1 MELKVYNINGSE
13 TGRTIT
19 LDDSIFAIEPNQHA
33 IYLDCKQY
41 LADNRQGTHKAKERS
56 ENAHST
62 RKLKRQKGTGG
73 ARSGDLKSPVF
84 VGGGRIFG
92 PQPRDYRFKLNIKV
106 KFKLNIKV
114 KRLARR
120 SALSAKVAENAM
132 TVVDN
137 INIEA
142 PKTKKMIE
150 ILNNLKLA
158 DKKSLIV
165 VENQNNFVSLSA
177 RNLQK
182 VKVVSVS
189 QLNTYDIM
197 NAANILI
204 TEGSFGEISR
214 VLATK

>member
-1 MELKVYNINGSE
+1 MELKVYNINGGE

-19 LDDSIFAIEPNQHA
+19 LEDSIFAIEPNQHA

-106 KFKLNIKV
+106 K
-114 KRLARR
+114 RLASR
-120 SALSAKVAENAM
+120 SALSEKAAASAL
-132 TVVDN
+132 TVVEN
-137 INIEA
+137 INLEA
-142 PKTKKMIE
+142 PKTKKMME
-150 ILNNLKLA
+150 ILNNLQLG

-165 VENQNNFVSLSA
+165 LENQNNFVSLSA
-177 RNLQK
+177 RNLQR

-189 QLNTYDIM
+189 QLNTYDIV
-197 NAANILI
+197 NASNIVI

>member
-13 TGRTIT
+13 TGRTIN

-41 LADNRQGTHKAKERS
+41 MADNRQGTHKAKERS

-92 PQPRDYRFKLNIKV
+92 PKPRDYRFKLNIKQ
-106 KFKLNIKV
+106 

-120 SALSAKVAENAM
+120 SALSEKVAENAL
-132 TVVDN
+132 TVVEN
-137 INIEA
+137 FSFEA
-142 PKTKKMIE
+142 PKTKKMVE
-150 ILNNLKLA
+150 VLNNLKINN
-158 DKKSLIV
+158 KKSLIV
-165 VENQNNFVSLSA
+165 LESQNNFVFLSA
-177 RNLQK
+177 RNIQG
-182 VKVVSVS
+182 VKVVNVNE
-189 QLNTYDIM
+189 LNTYDIV
-197 NAANILI
+197 NAANIVLC
-204 TEGSFGEISR
+204 EGSISEISR

>member
-13 TGRTIT
+13 TGRTIN

-33 IYLDCKQY
+33 IYLDVKQY
-41 LADNRQGTHKAKERS
+41 LADNRQGTAKAKERS

-84 VGGGRIFG
+84 VGGGTIFG
-92 PQPRDYRFKLNIKV
+92 PKPRDYR
-106 KFKLNIKV
+106 FKLNIKV

-120 SALSAKVAENAM
+120 SALSAKVADSALTIVENF
-132 TVVDN
+132 TFD
-137 INIEA
+137 A
-142 PKTKKMIE
+142 PKTKQMVQVI
-150 ILNNLKLA
+150 NNLKLG
-158 DKKSLIV
+158 DKKSLFV

-177 RNLQK
+177 RNLQR
-182 VKVVSVS
+182 VKVVCVS

-197 NAANILI
+197 NASNIVI
-204 TEGSFGEISR
+204 SEGSISEINR

>member
-19 LDDSIFAIEPNQHA
+19 LDDSIFAIEPNDHA

-41 LADNRQGTHKAKERS
+41 LADQRQGTHKSKERS

-92 PQPRDYRFKLNIKV
+92 PKPRDYR
-106 KFKLNIKV
+106 FKLNIKV

-120 SALSAKVAENAM
+120 SALTYKANDNALTIVENF
-132 TVVDN
+132 TFD
-137 INIEA
+137 A
-142 PKTKKMIE
+142 PKTKSMIE
-150 ILNNLKLA
+150 VLNKLNVN
-158 DKKSLIV
+158 DKKSLFV
-165 VENQNNFVSLSA
+165 LENQNNFVSLSA
-177 RNLQK
+177 RNLK
-182 VKVVSVS
+182 NVKVVNVS
-189 QLNTYDIM
+189 QLNTYDIV
-197 NAANILI
+197 NATNVVVS
-204 TEGSFGEISR
+204 EGSISEIVR

>member
-1 MELKVYNINGSE
+1 METKVYNINGSE
-13 TGRTIT
+13 TGRTVN
-19 LDDSIFAIEPNQHA
+19 LEDSIFAIEPNDHA
-33 IYLDCKQY
+33 IYLDVKQY

-106 KFKLNIKV
+106 K
-114 KRLARR
+114 RLARR
-120 SALSAKVAENAM
+120 SALSEKVAGNAM
-132 TVVDN
+132 TVVEN
-137 INIEA
+137 ISLEA

-150 ILNNLKLA
+150 ILNNLKLG

-182 VKVVSVS
+182 VKVVNVS
-189 QLNTYDIM
+189 QLNTYDIV
-197 NAANILI
+197 NAANIVL
-204 TEGSFGEISR
+204 TEGCFEEIGR

>member
-19 LDDSIFAIEPNQHA
+19 LEDSIFAIEPNDHA
-33 IYLDCKQY
+33 IYLDVKQY

-84 VGGGRIFG
+84 VGGGTIFG
-92 PQPRDYRFKLNIKV
+92 PKPRDYR
-106 KFKLNIKV
+106 FKLNIKV

-120 SALSAKVAENAM
+120 SALAYKANDNAL
-132 TVVDN
+132 TVVEN
-137 INIEA
+137 FTFEG
-142 PKTKKMIE
+142 PKTKKMVE
-150 ILNNLKLA
+150 VLNSLKLN
-158 DKKSLIV
+158 DKKSLFV
-165 VENQNNFVSLSA
+165 LENQNNFVSLSA
-177 RNLQK
+177 RNLTN
-182 VKVVSVS
+182 VKVVNVS
-189 QLNTYDIM
+189 QLNTYDIV
-197 NAANILI
+197 NASNIVVC
-204 TEGSFGEISR
+204 EGSLNEINR

>member
-19 LDDSIFAIEPNQHA
+19 LDDSIFAIEPNDHA

-41 LADNRQGTHKAKERS
+41 LADQRQGTHKSKERS
-56 ENAHST
+56 EIAHST

-73 ARSGDLKSPVF
+73 ARSGDIKSPVF

-92 PQPRDYRFKLNIKV
+92 PKPRDYRFKLNV
-106 KFKLNIKV
+106 KV

-120 SALSAKVAENAM
+120 SALSHKAAENAM
-132 TVVDN
+132 TVVEN
-137 INIEA
+137 FAFEA

-150 ILNNLKLA
+150 VLNNLKVN
-158 DKKSLIV
+158 DKKSLFVI
-165 VENQNNFVSLSA
+165 ENQNNFVSLSA
-177 RNLQK
+177 RNLK
-182 VKVVSVS
+182 NVKVVNVS
-189 QLNTYDIM
+189 QLNTYDIV
-197 NAANILI
+197 NATNIVVS
-204 TEGSFGEISR
+204 EGSISEIAR

>member
-1 MELKVYNINGSE
+1 MELKIYSINGSE
-13 TGRTIT
+13 TGRTIS

-41 LADNRQGTHKAKERS
+41 MADNRQGTHKAKERS

-84 VGGGRIFG
+84 VGGGTIFG
-92 PQPRDYRFKLNIKV
+92 PKPRDYRFKLNV
-106 KFKLNIKV
+106 KV

-120 SALSAKVAENAM
+120 SALSYKASDNAM
-132 TVVDN
+132 TVVEN
-137 INIEA
+137 FTFEG

-150 ILNNLKLA
+150 VLNNLKLN
-158 DKKSLIV
+158 DKKSLFV
-165 VENQNNFVSLSA
+165 LENQNNFVSLSA
-177 RNLQK
+177 RNLK
-182 VKVVSVS
+182 NVKVVNVS
-189 QLNTYDIM
+189 QLNTYDIV
-197 NAANILI
+197 NASNIVVC
-204 TEGSFGEISR
+204 EGSLSEINR

>member
-1 MELKVYNINGSE
+1 MELKIYSINGSE

-92 PQPRDYRFKLNIKV
+92 PKPRDYRFKLNV
-106 KFKLNIKV
+106 KV

-120 SALSAKVAENAM
+120 SALSCKVAESAM
-132 TVVDN
+132 IVVEN
-137 INIEA
+137 FTFEA

-150 ILNNLKLA
+150 MLGNLHAA
-158 DKKSLIV
+158 DKKSLV
-165 VENQNNFVSLSA
+165 VIESQNNFVFLSS
-177 RNLQK
+177 RNLQG
-182 VKVVSVS
+182 VKVVTVS
-189 QLNTYDIM
+189 ELNTYDIV
-197 NAANILI
+197 NASNIVVC
-204 TEGSFGEISR
+204 EGSLNEINR

>member
-13 TGRTIT
+13 TGRTIS
-19 LDDSIFAIEPNQHA
+19 LDDSIFAIEPNDHA

-41 LADNRQGTHKAKERS
+41 LADQRQGTSKAKERS

-92 PQPRDYRFKLNIKV
+92 PKPRDYR
-106 KFKLNIKV
+106 FKLNIKV

-120 SALSAKVAENAM
+120 SALSYKAADNAM
-132 TVVDN
+132 TVVENFAFD
-137 INIEA
+137 A
-142 PKTKKMIE
+142 PKTKKMVE
-150 ILNNLKLA
+150 VLNKLNVN
-158 DKKSLIV
+158 DKKSLFV

-177 RNLQK
+177 RNLK
-182 VKVVSVS
+182 NVKVVSVS
-189 QLNTYDIM
+189 QLNTYDIV
-197 NAANILI
+197 NATNIVVS
-204 TEGSFGEISR
+204 EGSIPEITR